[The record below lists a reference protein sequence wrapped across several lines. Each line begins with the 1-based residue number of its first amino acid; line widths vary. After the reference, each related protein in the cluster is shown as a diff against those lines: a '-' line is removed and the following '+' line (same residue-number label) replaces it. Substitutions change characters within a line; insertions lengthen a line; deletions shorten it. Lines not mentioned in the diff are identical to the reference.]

1 MGSGRKVTRHLH
13 DFFFLP
19 QWMHV
24 ASWYELLAAIC
35 TTRVGADVSMY
46 VHTHTHLH
54 VDVWEMCEFVYLR
67 YIRI

>member
-1 MGSGRKVTRHLH
+1 
-13 DFFFLP
+13 
-19 QWMHV
+19 MHV